1 MYRLAHDADFEG
13 DADADFEGDAD
24 ADFAG
29 AGDADFAG
37 AGDAEQVMPTLLFLL
52 VLLVV

>member
-1 MYRLAHDADFEG
+1 MYRLAH
-13 DADADFEGDAD
+13 DADFEGDAD